1 MNTLDSNPYV
11 QEILSQADSVK
22 NALNGFDAAALK
34 PLMQSV
40 QAGGF
45 ERIVLTGMGASLFA
59 SYPVWLQLVDAGL
72 PAHWIDCAEIIHH
85 ARPLLTKRTLVWIAS
100 QSGRSAE
107 IVAALDLIKQA
118 GAKLLATVNDLTS
131 PLAQAA
137 DYRVPIH
144 AEVEKTVS
152 TRTYVNT
159 LAVGQLAALALSN
172 GDVPKGLDEL
182 HRTAGGMGDY
192 FADWVNYLQTIKD
205 RFKRTSSLYLL
216 GRGASL
222 ASAYTGALIL
232 GEASKTPA
240 AGMQAG
246 EFRHGPMELASSNL
260 TALLFAG
267 PPETQGLN
275 LRLHQDLM
283 AAGTHSIWIASPDA
297 PQPEPQIRM
306 PYAVGI
312 GLPLAEI
319 VPIQML
325 TIHLALENGVE
336 PGKFFRSGKVTLS
349 E

>member
-11 QEILSQADSVK
+11 QEILSQAGSVK
-22 NALNGFDAAALK
+22 NALNGFDPAPLK
-34 PLMQSV
+34 PLMQSI
-40 QAGGF
+40 QGGGF

-72 PAHWIDCAEIIHH
+72 PAQWIDCAEIIHH
-85 ARPLLTKRTLVWIAS
+85 ARPILTKRTLVWIAS

-107 IVAALDLIKQA
+107 IVAALDIVKQA
-118 GAKLLATVNDLTS
+118 GATILATVNDLTS
-131 PLAQAA
+131 PLAQDAG
-137 DYRVPIH
+137 YYVPIR

-159 LAVGQLAALALSN
+159 LAVSQLAALALTN

-182 HRTAGGMGDY
+182 HRTADGLAEY
-192 FADWVNYLQTIKD
+192 FAHWENHLQTIKD
-205 RFKRTSSLYLL
+205 RFTRTSSLYLL

-240 AGMQAG
+240 VGMQAG
-246 EFRHGPMELASSNL
+246 EFRHGPMELASPNL

-267 PPETQGLN
+267 PPETQDLN
-275 LRLHQDLM
+275 IRLHKDLID
-283 AAGTHSIWIASPDA
+283 AGTHSIWIASPDA
-297 PQPEPQIRM
+297 AQLEPQIRM
-306 PYAVGI
+306 PHAVGI